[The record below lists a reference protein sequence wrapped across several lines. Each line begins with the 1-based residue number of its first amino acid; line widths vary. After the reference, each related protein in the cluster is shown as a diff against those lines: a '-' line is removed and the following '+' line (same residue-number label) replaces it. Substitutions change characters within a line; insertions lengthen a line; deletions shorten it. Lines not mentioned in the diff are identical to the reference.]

1 MLGQFLEKQLV
12 LLHLIAHVFDQKVV
26 AALLFKQRR
35 QLRGGRVLDGQLLLQ
50 GLLSFGPKI

>member
-1 MLGQFLEKQLV
+1 MKQLV